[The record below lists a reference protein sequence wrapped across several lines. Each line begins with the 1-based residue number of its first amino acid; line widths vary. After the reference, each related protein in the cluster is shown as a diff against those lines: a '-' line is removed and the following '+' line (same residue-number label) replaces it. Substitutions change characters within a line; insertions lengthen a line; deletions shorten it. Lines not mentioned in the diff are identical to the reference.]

1 MTLRRFESYGFAD
14 DAPPDARAELA
25 RVLRET
31 GWYIPEV
38 GHGATGWNRSEAAVD
53 LVWEHAYDAPGAY
66 ARYMC
71 HPFHVCVLD
80 RYLLP
85 ENPECITAS
94 RRDLGLGLFGYE
106 VPGTPFRA
114 DAGIRRILAL
124 RPPADAVASEVDA
137 FVAGLG
143 GTVDDDPATASVAA
157 PNTMGLEWFPDGW
170 THVWER
176 VYADEAAMRSALPTE
191 ATRLAA
197 GPFERWIDLWYEI
210 EPAPP
215 APPTSPAAGPDPGPA
230 APGPVLVVDT
240 VVVADAD
247 ADAYLDGFHRW
258 YLPGARRRGLT
269 LAACWRTPAGVG
281 EGVTVTTALE
291 VASWA
296 AWGQARNAA
305 VGDSDVHTWVARRRT
320 LMRRGRRTFVT
331 PVAEPPA
338 DPPPEPPAD
347 PGASG

>member
-1 MTLRRFESYGFAD
+1 VTLRRFESYGFAD
-14 DAPPDARAELA
+14 DAPVAARTELA

-38 GHGATGWNRSEAAVD
+38 LDGATGWNRSDAPVD

-71 HPFHVCVLD
+71 HPFHICVLD

-94 RRDLGLGLFGYE
+94 RRELGLGLFGYE

-114 DAGIRRILAL
+114 DAGVRRILAL
-124 RPPADAVASEVDA
+124 RPAPDAVAAEVDA

-143 GTVDDDPATASVAA
+143 GDRGAPGDPGAATASVAA

-176 VYADEAAMRSALPTE
+176 VFPDETAMTAALAAEAD
-191 ATRLAA
+191 RLAVS
-197 GPFERWIDLWYEI
+197 PFDRWVDLWYAI
-210 EPAPP
+210 EPAPV
-215 APPTSPAAGPDPGPA
+215 PTSSPGPGAGPGGTAGGTAGGSADPI
-230 APGPVLVVDT
+230 LVVDT

-258 YLPGARRRGLT
+258 YLPGAQRRGLE
-269 LAACWRTPAGVG
+269 LVAAWRTPSGIG
-281 EGVTVTTALE
+281 EGVTVTTALA
-291 VASWA
+291 VDSWA
-296 AWGQARNAA
+296 AWEQARNAA
-305 VGDSDVHTWVARRRT
+305 VTDPDVHTWIAHRRGLLRG
-320 LMRRGRRTFVT
+320 GRRTFAT
-331 PVAEPPA
+331 RAPDGGAG
-338 DPPPEPPAD
+338 
-347 PGASG
+347 PG

>member
-14 DAPPDARAELA
+14 DAPVAARTELA

-38 GHGATGWNRSEAAVD
+38 LDGATGWNRSDAPVD

-71 HPFHVCVLD
+71 HPFHICVLD

-94 RRDLGLGLFGYE
+94 RRELGLGLFGYE

-114 DAGIRRILAL
+114 DAGVRRILAL
-124 RPPADAVASEVDA
+124 RPAPDAVATEVDA

-143 GTVDDDPATASVAA
+143 GDRGAPGDPGAATVSVAA

-176 VYADEAAMRSALPTE
+176 VFPDETAMTAAIPL
-191 ATRLAA
+191 ATREVGRRLNSLYQA
-197 GPFERWIDLWYEI
+197 GLPVDVAEAVAYF
-210 EPAPP
+210 A
-215 APPTSPAAGPDPGPA
+215 SPAS
-230 APGPVLVVDT
+230 
-240 VVVADAD
+240 
-247 ADAYLDGFHRW
+247 
-258 YLPGARRRGLT
+258 GA
-269 LAACWRTPAGVG
+269 
-281 EGVTVTTALE
+281 VTGNVIR
-291 VASWA
+291 VC
-296 AWGQARNAA
+296 GQAM
-305 VGDSDVHTWVARRRT
+305 
-320 LMRRGRRTFVT
+320 L
-331 PVAEPPA
+331 
-338 DPPPEPPAD
+338 
-347 PGASG
+347 GA